1 MSKYEGSEKSTEYDP
16 EKWVMGFEYKD
27 ESTDDN
33 STVDGIIESN
43 DKAIINNSKH
53 IFKKIIIAAISIA
66 IIGVATFFAVLGID
80 YRLNTYTGD
89 CGNNATYKI
98 TKGDFF
104 CINTDFYLMTIEG
117 SGPLWNADEIDWNEK
132 EGQVIDKEGRVT
144 DIIIKDG
151 ITKINE
157 DQFLLFDDLY
167 YVSIPKSVKF
177 IGKSAFAS
185 NYYMNVDVDSPNCEI
200 DYIDDDGYLYESL
213 GPSNGTTTIVCRKN
227 STTEDYIK
235 TWNESYP
242 NSYEMIIK

>member
-27 ESTDDN
+27 ESTDDD

-53 IFKKIIIAAISIA
+53 IFKKIIIAAVSIA

-98 TKGDFF
+98 TKADFF
-104 CINTDFYLMTIEG
+104 SINNVIYSMTIEG
-117 SGPLWNADEIDWNEK
+117 SGPLWNADEIDWYEK
-132 EGQVIDKEGRVT
+132 EGEVANIFIE
-144 DIIIKDG
+144 DG

-157 DQFLLFDDLY
+157 NQFLLFDDLG
-167 YVSIPKSVKF
+167 YVFIPKSVNF

-185 NYYMNVDVDSPNCEI
+185 NDYNYHMMSIDVYSPNCEI

-213 GPSNGTTTIVCRKN
+213 GPSNGSTTIFCRKN

-242 NSYEMIIK
+242 NSYDMICIVK

>member
-16 EKWVMGFEYKD
+16 EKWIMSFEHKD

-53 IFKKIIIAAISIA
+53 IFKKIIIATISIA
-66 IIGVATFFAVLGID
+66 IIGVAIFFAVLGID
-80 YRLNTYTGD
+80 YQYTGD

-98 TKGDFF
+98 TKTDFF
-104 CINTDFYLMTIEG
+104 SINNDLYSMTIEG

-132 EGQVIDKEGRVT
+132 EGKVAN
-144 DIIIKDG
+144 IIIKDG

-167 YVSIPKSVKF
+167 TVSIPKSVNF
-177 IGKSAFAS
+177 IGKSAFPS
-185 NYYMNVDVDSPNCEI
+185 NDFMYIDVDSPNCEI

-213 GPSNGTTTIVCRKN
+213 GPSNGTTSIVCGKD
-227 STTEDYIK
+227 STTEEYIK
-235 TWNESYP
+235 TWNENYP
-242 NSYEMIIK
+242 NSYEMIVE